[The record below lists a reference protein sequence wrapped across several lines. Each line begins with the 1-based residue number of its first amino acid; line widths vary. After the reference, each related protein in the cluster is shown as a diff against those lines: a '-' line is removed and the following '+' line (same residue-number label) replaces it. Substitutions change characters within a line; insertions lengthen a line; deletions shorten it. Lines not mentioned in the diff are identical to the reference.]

1 MVPAIVLVGR
11 PNVGKSTLFNRL
23 TRSKDAL
30 VADSPGLT
38 RDRRY
43 GFGKFGKCPYVV
55 IDTGGFDHDESEIS
69 TQAMGQAEI
78 AIAEADAIVLL
89 LDHKDGLMSADKDLA
104 AKLRST
110 NKPITLAV
118 NKSEGVSA
126 EIAEA
131 EFHSLGLG
139 APVAISASHG
149 QHISTLIERV
159 LKIFEVDAQDE
170 LKSEP
175 LGPRL
180 AVVGRPNVGKS
191 TLINRLLGSDR
202 VLTSSEPG
210 TTRDSILLP
219 CQRDGCNFVLVDTAG
234 IRRRARIKETV
245 EKYSVVQ
252 SLKAV
257 EDAGVA
263 ILLLDAQ
270 EGLTDQDLNLI
281 GLVIQRGRALTIG
294 VNKWDGLSPTWRRQV
309 ETQLERRL
317 EFVSFA
323 SVHYISALHGS
334 GISDLVKTALNTHKA
349 AGKDL
354 PTPRLNRV
362 LADALMAHP
371 PPVVRGRRVR
381 LRYAHQGGR
390 YPPVIVV
397 HGNQAERL
405 PGHYRRYLTNTFRR
419 RFGLEGA
426 ALRVEFKSGQ
436 NPYSAK

>member
-43 GFGKFGKCPYVV
+43 GFGKLGKCPYVV
-55 IDTGGFDHDESEIS
+55 VDTGGFDHDESEIS
-69 TQAMGQAEI
+69 AQAMEQAEV
-78 AIAEADAIVLL
+78 AIAEADAVVLL
-89 LDHKDGLMSADKDLA
+89 LDYKDGLMPADEGLA

-110 NKPITLAV
+110 NKPVTLAV

-139 APVAISASHG
+139 DPVAISASHG
-149 QHISTLIERV
+149 QRISTLIERV
-159 LKIFEVDAQDE
+159 LETFEIGVQDE
-170 LKSEP
+170 PESES

-219 CQRDGCNFVLVDTAG
+219 CQRDGYDFVLVDTAG

-245 EKYSVVQ
+245 ERYSVVQ

-270 EGLTDQDLNLI
+270 RKSNRLTSWSIRARDGQPSMSSAKLI
-281 GLVIQRGRALTIG
+281 PVC
-294 VNKWDGLSPTWRRQV
+294 
-309 ETQLERRL
+309 
-317 EFVSFA
+317 A
-323 SVHYISALHGS
+323 SV
-334 GISDLVKTALNTHKA
+334 VQ
-349 AGKDL
+349 
-354 PTPRLNRV
+354 P
-362 LADALMAHP
+362 
-371 PPVVRGRRVR
+371 
-381 LRYAHQGGR
+381 
-390 YPPVIVV
+390 
-397 HGNQAERL
+397 
-405 PGHYRRYLTNTFRR
+405 
-419 RFGLEGA
+419 
-426 ALRVEFKSGQ
+426 
-436 NPYSAK
+436 